1 MLTHFESE
9 NGAPACGSTNP
20 DPDLT
25 ADPGEVTCKQ
35 CLDVR
40 FTSKSEPEVETH
52 REGQTSPLGSVARR
66 GRSEFLTYEEVLR
79 ICSRDTKR

>member
-40 FTSKSEPEVETH
+40 FTEVETR
-52 REGQTSPLGSVARR
+52 REDQTSPVGSVGRR
-66 GRSEFLTYEEVLR
+66 ARSEFLTYEEVLR
-79 ICSRDTKR
+79 ICSKDSK